1 VTSRPR
7 GGQFKIPDQIS
18 QMVQIRFDPRIYK
31 EVKMAALREGFE
43 TPAHWLHQH
52 LCSHLEREDLLIR
65 ESRRPQSAS
74 A

>member
-1 VTSRPR
+1 VTKRRRES
-7 GGQFKIPDQIS
+7 QFKIPGQIS
-18 QMVQIRFDPRIYK
+18 QMVQIRFDPRIYR

-52 LCSHLEREDLLIR
+52 LCSRLGRDDLLIR
-65 ESRRPQSAS
+65 DSRSQPAS